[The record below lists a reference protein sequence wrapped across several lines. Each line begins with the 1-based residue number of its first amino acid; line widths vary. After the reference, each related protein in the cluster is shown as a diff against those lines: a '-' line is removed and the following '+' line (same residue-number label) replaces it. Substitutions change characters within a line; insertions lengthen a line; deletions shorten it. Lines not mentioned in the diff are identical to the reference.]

1 MHIRTLLR
9 LRHPFDEE
17 ELYLGLLYLVV
28 EMKSGELAMV
38 QRYDE
43 TEEIDPDPTWGHRW
57 TENKTNLGCFH
68 GRDRRRGFVP
78 RTQRSIV
85 ILMP

>member
-1 MHIRTLLR
+1 MV
-9 LRHPFDEE
+9 HP
-17 ELYLGLLYLVV
+17 LTWATSTGQIPNSLLYLVV

-68 GRDRRRGFVP
+68 GRDRRRGFVS